1 MQSAHFE
8 SSKKGDPHI
17 PVPDP
22 TLILSALHRVP
33 SAAHFERM
41 PLPAL
46 GSSQS
51 AYNCSGS
58 SLYVAQKKGRP
69 EAALVCGILL
79 ALLTGQAFAPFCEPL
94 ESLI

>member
-1 MQSAHFE
+1 MQRAHFE
-8 SSKKGDPHI
+8 SSKKGDPHT
-17 PVPDP
+17 PTPDP
-22 TLILSALHRVP
+22 TLILSALLGYL

-41 PLPAL
+41 PLLAL

-69 EAALVCGILL
+69 AAALASGILL
-79 ALLTGQAFAPFCEPL
+79 ALLAGQAFAPLCKPL